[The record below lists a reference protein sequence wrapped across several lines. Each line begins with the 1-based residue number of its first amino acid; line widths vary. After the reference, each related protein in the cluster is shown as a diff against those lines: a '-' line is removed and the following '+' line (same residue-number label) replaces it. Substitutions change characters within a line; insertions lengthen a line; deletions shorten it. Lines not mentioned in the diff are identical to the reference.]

1 MDCREGKKSASRKR
15 KKLDEEEER
24 KGREGRETKK
34 ERNNSERERKG
45 REVKGCGD

>member
-1 MDCREGKKSASRKR
+1 MKKKREK
-15 KKLDEEEER
+15 E
-24 KGREGRETKK
+24 EGRETKK